1 MKSEKKAPKTPAKKS
16 IAAKPSKPIQI
27 SNLVSPTQPLST
39 IAPNV
44 AETPKKT
51 RGRPRKVVNPDEA
64 ATPKQKKTPKKAN
77 LENVPLSAIKMPIAI
92 KDDFNNNPQITESNF
107 NQATV
112 PVQILPYNENQT
124 AEIPTSNIQT
134 NTPIKKRAYTKRKTK
149 AIEKDN
155 SEQNTNP
162 SLTEST
168 PEPPQKKQ
176 RAPRKTPATQK
187 ALKNTKTPKED
198 LNILTSENTPPG
210 HLIDNPLPEKIFPE
224 VLSDNSVPK
233 ATSSETIAIN
243 PTTKDIS
250 PRKLPDSPI
259 TEDIRPENLPI
270 PLTESPVSRNES
282 MAHPASNSSTSTSH
296 IDTAH
301 TSSGSAVNNSMR
313 VSDQTPNLQLNDK
326 VEISSEV
333 TITSNSTGNLDTSLA
348 TINSIPK
355 YISSK
360 ENMSD
365 NEKHSPEV
373 KITAIDENNRDKI
386 QDKNESSDSS
396 SSSEESSSEDEDQ
409 TDICERK
416 DLPQHLAERA
426 KKLSELRMKM
436 KDSVIANKKDVY
448 REHEKSKI
456 NPKANLKL
464 DKKRKAAQELLFK
477 QKVEDS
483 GLDFERIRSW
493 DYSIESV
500 EKFNSK
506 LKEKEE
512 NTVTGFADW
521 NDVAQRKY
529 NKLVK
534 ELKPDNESYN
544 YQKKLVQQV
553 KDSTGNSVVTDED
566 VSLLL
571 QTHLSKPTDHAV
583 EKLSKSIIDQYA

>member
-16 IAAKPSKPIQI
+16 IAAKPSNPIEI

-51 RGRPRKVVNPDEA
+51 RGRPRKVVNPDEV

-77 LENVPLSAIKMPIAI
+77 LENVPLSAIKMSAAI
-92 KDDFNNNPQITESNF
+92 GDDLNNNPQVSESNF
-107 NQATV
+107 NQSAI
-112 PVQILPYNENQT
+112 PVQILPHNEIQT
-124 AEIPTSNIQT
+124 AEITTSVIQT
-134 NTPIKKRAYTKRKTK
+134 NTPIKKRAYTKRKPK
-149 AIEKDN
+149 EIEKDN
-155 SEQNTNP
+155 IEQISNP

-187 ALKNTKTPKED
+187 ALKNKKNPKEI
-198 LNILTSENTPPG
+198 NILASENSPSD
-210 HLIDNPLPEKIFPE
+210 HLIDNPLPEKIIPE
-224 VLSDNSVPK
+224 VLSNNLIPED
-233 ATSSETIAIN
+233 TSSEIKAEILITN
-243 PTTKDIS
+243 DMS
-250 PRKLPDSPI
+250 PRKVSETPL
-259 TEDIRPENLPI
+259 TEDIRPEILPI
-270 PLTESPVSRNES
+270 QPSEIPVSRNKN
-282 MAHPASNSSTSTSH
+282 MAHQASDISTTTSH
-296 IDTAH
+296 IAKTHD
-301 TSSGSAVNNSMR
+301 SSDSAVNNSMS
-313 VSDQTPNLQLNDK
+313 VSNQASDLEHNDK
-326 VEISSEV
+326 VEISSEA
-333 TITSNSTGNLDTSLA
+333 THTPSSTGNMDTSLA
-348 TINSIPK
+348 TITSSPKSINLAIP
-355 YISSK
+355 SS
-360 ENMSD
+360 ENLSE
-365 NEKHSPEV
+365 NIKLTPEA
-373 KITAIDENNRDKI
+373 KITVVDENNSDKT
-386 QDKNESSDSS
+386 QDKNESSESS

-416 DLPQHLAERA
+416 DLPHHLAERA

-506 LKEKEE
+506 IKDKEE
-512 NTVTGFADW
+512 N
-521 NDVAQRKY
+521 
-529 NKLVK
+529 
-534 ELKPDNESYN
+534 
-544 YQKKLVQQV
+544 
-553 KDSTGNSVVTDED
+553 
-566 VSLLL
+566 
-571 QTHLSKPTDHAV
+571 
-583 EKLSKSIIDQYA
+583 